1 MIILYRDQ
9 QRSGNVFME
18 KIYRGYP
25 LEVRNGYAEPKKVPW
40 MLYRREK
47 QAGRQEMTG
56 NEFRAEMDYLRGLY
70 PVSAKKNQ
78 ILAEEACDLL
88 EYPES
93 PMYDEYPDREFL
105 YRELSKVGERHPEET
120 ANGKEEQ
127 DLLQVL
133 FINEDLPKKNLKA
146 YGKLN
151 FPITIMKSVKN

>member
-18 KIYRGYP
+18 KIYRGHP

-40 MLYRREK
+40 MLYRREE
-47 QAGRQEMTG
+47 QAGRPEMTG

-105 YRELSKVGERHPEET
+105 YRELSKVRERHPEET

-133 FINEDLPKKNLKA
+133 FINEIYRRRILKRME
-146 YGKLN
+146 N
-151 FPITIMKSVKN
+151 E